1 MPSLITAVVL
11 AAGQSRRMGRP
22 KQLETI
28 GGEPMVV
35 RAVRTAL
42 AGDAA
47 EVLVI
52 TGAYADRVAEVLRP
66 LQAVASDRLRVIANP
81 QYASGQASSV
91 RTAIQALDPRCEAV
105 LFLLVDQPFVTQAL
119 LQRLIAAW
127 RAGAPL
133 AASMARDEVRG
144 APAIFDR
151 SLFPELLQLTGD
163 TGARPLLQRHR
174 EKMARIPATADE
186 LRDIDTPD
194 DLAGVRTEG

>member
-1 MPSLITAVVL
+1 
-11 AAGQSRRMGRP
+11 MGRP

-151 SLFPELLQLTGD
+151 SLFPELLQLTDD

>member
-1 MPSLITAVVL
+1 
-11 AAGQSRRMGRP
+11 MGRP
-22 KQLETI
+22 KQLEVI
-28 GGEPMVV
+28 GGEPMIVC
-35 RAVRTAL
+35 AVKTAL
-42 AGDAA
+42 ASDAT

-52 TGAYADRVAEVLRP
+52 TGAYADKVAEALQP
-66 LQAVASDRLRVIANP
+66 LQVAAGGRLRVVANL

-91 RTAIQALDPRCEAV
+91 RIAIQALDPRCEAA
-105 LFLLVDQPFVTQAL
+105 LFLLVDQPFVTQEL

-133 AASMARDEVRG
+133 AASAVQGEVRG

-151 SLFPELLQLTGD
+151 SLFPELLELTGD

-186 LRDIDTPD
+186 LRDIDTLD
-194 DLAGVRTEG
+194 DLAAVRDAVGGGSLHR